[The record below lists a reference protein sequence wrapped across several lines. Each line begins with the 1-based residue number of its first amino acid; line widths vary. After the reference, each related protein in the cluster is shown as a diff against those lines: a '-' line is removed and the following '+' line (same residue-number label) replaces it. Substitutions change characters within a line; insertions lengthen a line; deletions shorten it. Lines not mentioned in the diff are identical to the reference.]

1 MYQMASI
8 CTINKEGSDNNLIG
22 VSEANLTGEASISL
36 RADKSHTISSSRSTW
51 KLTKKSVTESKQ
63 VDTC

>member
-1 MYQMASI
+1 MYKMVSI
-8 CTINKEGSDNNLIG
+8 GTIDKEGSDNNLIG
-22 VSEANLTGEASISL
+22 ISEANLTGEASIS
-36 RADKSHTISSSRSTW
+36 R